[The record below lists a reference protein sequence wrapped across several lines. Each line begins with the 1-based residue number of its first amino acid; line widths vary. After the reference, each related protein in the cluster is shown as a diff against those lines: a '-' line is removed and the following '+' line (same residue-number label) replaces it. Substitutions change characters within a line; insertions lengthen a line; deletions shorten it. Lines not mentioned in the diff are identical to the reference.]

1 MATLFLPTMSSYYN
15 SEGIFF
21 IYIVDDN
28 KQARLIERLINER
41 IVPTT
46 PLTIWSISH
55 AASEK
60 KKKQEYA
67 TVLLLLPVIS
77 VNFLLATGARF

>member
-1 MATLFLPTMSSYYN
+1 MSSYYN

-21 IYIVDDN
+21 IIDDN

-60 KKKQEYA
+60 KKQEYA